1 MPLHP
6 AADNWNLLSAASG
19 NCAPGGGWD
28 SYRRASASEFRRWL
42 RRRAT
47 AAGSLEVTSD
57 SAHPT
62 RRSPKMARLEAVLL
76 IAEGAFS
83 TRRLAQLA
91 TLVDAAEVSRLIE
104 ALNFAYDASDSAF
117 RIERVAT
124 GFQLLTRPQFA
135 RWLDK
140 LHHRQ
145 SQLKLSPPAM
155 ETLTIVA
162 YRQPVTRADVEEVR
176 GVQCAEMLKQL
187 MDRHLVRISGQ
198 DDSLGRP
205 YLYGTTRT
213 FLESFGLRDLKDLP
227 MSDRLRKKPSSPAD
241 VAKVARDVGESD
253 SESTVE
259 ADTLEEESTAA

>member
-1 MPLHP
+1 
-6 AADNWNLLSAASG
+6 
-19 NCAPGGGWD
+19 
-28 SYRRASASEFRRWL
+28 
-42 RRRAT
+42 
-47 AAGSLEVTSD
+47 
-57 SAHPT
+57 
-62 RRSPKMARLEAVLL
+62 MARLEAVLL

-91 TLVDAAEVSRLIE
+91 TLVDAAEVSQLIDS
-104 ALNFAYDASDSAF
+104 LNLAYDASDSAF

-187 MDRHLVRISGQ
+187 MDRNLVRITGH

-213 FLESFGLRDLKDLP
+213 FLESIGLRDLKDLP
-227 MSDRLRKKPSSPAD
+227 MSDRLQRKVSSPTDVENVAEVAD
-241 VAKVARDVGESD
+241 EPESD
-253 SESTVE
+253 VTTE
-259 ADTLEEESTAA
+259 ADSDEEESAAA

>member
-1 MPLHP
+1 M
-6 AADNWNLLSAASG
+6 
-19 NCAPGGGWD
+19 
-28 SYRRASASEFRRWL
+28 
-42 RRRAT
+42 
-47 AAGSLEVTSD
+47 
-57 SAHPT
+57 
-62 RRSPKMARLEAVLL
+62 LL
-76 IAEGAFS
+76 IADGALS
-83 TRRLAQLA
+83 KRRLAQLA
-91 TLVDAAEVSRLIE
+91 TLVDAAEVTQLID
-104 ALNFAYDASDSAF
+104 ALNVAYDADESAF

-187 MDRHLVRISGQ
+187 MERDLVRITGH
-198 DDSLGRP
+198 DESLGRP
-205 YLYGTTRT
+205 YLYGTTRM

-227 MSDRLRKKPSSPAD
+227 MSDRLRRKEPPFAD
-241 VAKVARDVGESD
+241 VDDADEPDSDVTTESD
-253 SESTVE
+253 
-259 ADTLEEESTAA
+259 DDEEESAAA

>member
-1 MPLHP
+1 MPFHP
-6 AADNWNLLSAASG
+6 AADNWNVLTSASSDR
-19 NCAPGGGWD
+19 APRRGWQ
-28 SYRRASASEFRRWL
+28 SYRRASASEFRNWLL
-42 RRRAT
+42 RRRT
-47 AAGSLEVTSD
+47 SAGALDDTSYGAD
-57 SAHPT
+57 PT
-62 RRSPKMARLEAVLL
+62 YRSPKMARLEAVLL
-76 IAEGAFS
+76 IADGALS
-83 TRRLAQLA
+83 KRRLAQLA
-91 TLVDAAEVSRLIE
+91 TLVDAAEATRLID
-104 ALNFAYDASDSAF
+104 ALNAAYDADESAF

-187 MDRHLVRISGQ
+187 MDRNLLRITGH
-198 DDSLGRP
+198 DESLGRP
-205 YLYGTTRT
+205 YLYGTTRS

-227 MSDRLRKKPSSPAD
+227 MSDRLRRKEPPSAEVDNLSDDADEADSD
-241 VAKVARDVGESD
+241 VA
-253 SESTVE
+253 TE
-259 ADTLEEESTAA
+259 ADDDEEEVAAA

>member
-1 MPLHP
+1 MT
-6 AADNWNLLSAASG
+6 G
-19 NCAPGGGWD
+19 VQTCALPI
-28 SYRRASASEFRRWL
+28 F
-42 RRRAT
+42 
-47 AAGSLEVTSD
+47 
-57 SAHPT
+57 
-62 RRSPKMARLEAVLL
+62 
-76 IAEGAFS
+76 
-83 TRRLAQLA
+83 
-91 TLVDAAEVSRLIE
+91 
-104 ALNFAYDASDSAF
+104 
-117 RIERVAT
+117 
-124 GFQLLTRPQFA
+124 
-135 RWLDK
+135 
-140 LHHRQ
+140 
-145 SQLKLSPPAM
+145 
-155 ETLTIVA
+155 VA